1 MIEKNK
7 IYLTV
12 FFSGFVLMVFEIV
25 GIRILAPYLGS
36 SSVVWTSI
44 IGVILTFMSLGYWY
58 GGVIS
63 DKNPTLKKLSYILVF
78 TALSFL
84 ILNLSKDFILYII
97 ARISNNLI
105 LKSLVGSV
113 VLFSIPSFLL
123 ALISPIAIRI
133 NIKNIANSG
142 ETVGSIYAVST
153 IGSILGTFLSGFFFI
168 AFLGTN
174 QILWALSIVLFILAA
189 INAIDTVKK
198 YFILSLS
205 LFVGNLLSS
214 FIPNDNVDFDTDYS
228 RISIT
233 QSEYKNRDARFV
245 AINGYV
251 NSGMYLDNPTELI
264 YEYAHFYDI
273 IDFYLPHN
281 NNNNAIM
288 FGAGAYSYPKHFQEK
303 FPGKQLDIV
312 EIDPALTEIAKKY
325 FQFTPNSSTNIIH
338 QDARYFLSITNKKYN
353 AVLYDV
359 LTSNLIAPFHLTTL
373 ETFNSIS
380 NIMTDDGVFV
390 MNILGNLN
398 GIGSTFLQSEIKTVK
413 EVFPQVYVFN
423 ALGKD
428 FEGISNH
435 MIVGLKKK
443 SAVEIPETGYFFD
456 NYFKYLISPVN
467 IKNGIIFT
475 DNYAPA
481 NYLISK

>member
-1 MIEKNK
+1 MKEKNK

-78 TALSFL
+78 TAISFL
-84 ILNLSKDFILYII
+84 ILNLSKESILYVL

-113 VLFSIPSFLL
+113 ILFSIPSFLL

-133 NIKNIANSG
+133 NIKNVENSG

-174 QILWALSIVLFILAA
+174 QILWALSIVLFILAS

-198 YFILSLS
+198 YFILSIS

-214 FIPNDNVDFDTDYS
+214 FVPNDNIDFDTDYS
-228 RISIT
+228 RIIIT
-233 QSEYKNRDARFV
+233 ESEYKNRDARFM

-251 NSGMYLDNPTELI
+251 NSGMYLDKPTELI

-273 IDFYLPHN
+273 IDYHFPN
-281 NNNNAIM
+281 SKNAIM

-303 FPGKQLDIV
+303 FPKKQLDIV
-312 EIDPALTEIAKKY
+312 EIDPALTEIAKNH
-325 FQFTPNSSTNIIH
+325 FQFTPNSTTNIIH
-338 QDARYFLSITNKKYN
+338 QDARYFLSITNKKYD

-373 ETFNSIS
+373 ETFNYIS

-390 MNILGNLN
+390 MNILGDLN
-398 GIGSTFLQSEIKTVK
+398 GVGSTFLKSEIKTVK

-435 MIVGLKKK
+435 MIVGLKTK
-443 SAVEIPETGYFFD
+443 SDAKIPDSGYFFD
-456 NYFKYLISPVN
+456 TYFRYLISPVN
-467 IKNGIIFT
+467 IEQGIIFT

>member
-1 MIEKNK
+1 M
-7 IYLTV
+7 
-12 FFSGFVLMVFEIV
+12 
-25 GIRILAPYLGS
+25 
-36 SSVVWTSI
+36 
-44 IGVILTFMSLGYWY
+44 
-58 GGVIS
+58 
-63 DKNPTLKKLSYILVF
+63 
-78 TALSFL
+78 
-84 ILNLSKDFILYII
+84 
-97 ARISNNLI
+97 SNNLI

-133 NIKNIANSG
+133 NIKNVENSG

-174 QILWALSIVLFILAA
+174 QILWALSIVLFLLAS
-189 INAIDTVKK
+189 INAIGTVKK
-198 YFILSLS
+198 YFILSIS
-205 LFVGNLLSS
+205 LLIGNLLSS
-214 FIPNDNVDFDTDYS
+214 FLPNDNIDFDTDYS
-228 RISIT
+228 RILISE
-233 QSEYKNRDARFV
+233 SEYKNRDARFM

-273 IDFYLPHN
+273 IDYYLPN
-281 NNNNAIM
+281 NKNAIM
-288 FGAGAYSYPKHFQEK
+288 FGAGAYSYPKHFQKK
-303 FPGKQLDIV
+303 FPEKKLDIV
-312 EIDPALTEIAKKY
+312 EIDPALTEIAKNH
-325 FQFTPNSSTNIIH
+325 FQFTQNSATNIIH
-338 QDARYFLSITNKKYN
+338 QDARYFLSITNKKYD

-390 MNILGNLN
+390 MNILGDLN
-398 GIGSTFLQSEIKTVK
+398 GVGSTFLQSEIKTVK

-443 SAVEIPETGYFFD
+443 SDIEIPNSGYFFD
-456 NYFKYLISPVN
+456 TYFKYLISSVN
-467 IKNGIIFT
+467 IEQGIIFT

>member
-1 MIEKNK
+1 MTKKNK

-58 GGVIS
+58 GGIIS

-78 TALSFL
+78 TAISFL
-84 ILNLSKDFILYII
+84 ILNLSKEFILYVI

-105 LKSLVGSV
+105 LKSLLGSV
-113 VLFSIPSFLL
+113 ILFSIPSFLL
-123 ALISPIAIRI
+123 ALISPVAIRI
-133 NIKNIANSG
+133 NIKKVANSG
-142 ETVGSIYAVST
+142 ETVGSIYAIST

-174 QILWALSIVLFILAA
+174 QILWALSIVLFMLAS
-189 INAIDTVKK
+189 IIAIDTVKK
-198 YFILSLS
+198 YFILSIS
-205 LFVGNLLSS
+205 LLIGNLLSS
-214 FIPNDNVDFDTDYS
+214 FIPNENVDLDTDYS
-228 RISIT
+228 RIIIT
-233 QSEYKNRDARFV
+233 ESDYKNRAARFM

-251 NSGMYLDNPTELI
+251 NSGMYIDNPTELI
-264 YEYAHFYDI
+264 YEYAHFYDLV
-273 IDFYLPHN
+273 DYYLPN
-281 NNNNAIM
+281 SKNAIM

-303 FPGKQLDIV
+303 FPEKQLDIV
-312 EIDPALTEIAKKY
+312 EIDPTLTKIAKEY
-325 FQFTPNSSTNIIH
+325 FHFNPKPSTNIIH
-338 QDARYFLSITNKKYN
+338 QDARYFLSITNKKYD

-380 NIMTDDGVFV
+380 NIMTDDGVFI
-390 MNILGNLN
+390 MNILGDLN
-398 GIGSTFLQSEIKTVK
+398 GTGSTFLQSEIKTVK

-443 SAVEIPETGYFFD
+443 SDAEIPDTGCFFD
-456 NYFKYLISPVN
+456 TYFKYLISPVN
-467 IKNGIIFT
+467 IDDGIIFT

>member
-1 MIEKNK
+1 MTKKNK

-58 GGVIS
+58 GGIIS
-63 DKNPTLKKLSYILVF
+63 DKNPTLKKLSYILIF

-84 ILNLSKDFILYII
+84 ILNLSKEFILYVI

-105 LKSLVGSV
+105 LKSLLGSV
-113 VLFSIPSFLL
+113 ILFSIPSFLL
-123 ALISPIAIRI
+123 ALISPLAIRI
-133 NIKNIANSG
+133 NIKNVANSG

-168 AFLGTN
+168 AFVGTN
-174 QILWALSIVLFILAA
+174 QILWALSIVLFILASIIA
-189 INAIDTVKK
+189 MDTVKK
-198 YFILSLS
+198 YFILSIS
-205 LFVGNLLSS
+205 LLIGNLLSS
-214 FIPNDNVDFDTDYS
+214 FIPNENVDLDTDYS
-228 RISIT
+228 RIIIT
-233 QSEYKNRDARFV
+233 ESDYKNRAARFM

-251 NSGMYLDNPTELI
+251 NSGMYIDNPTELI
-264 YEYAHFYDI
+264 YEYAHFYDLV
-273 IDFYLPHN
+273 DYYLPN
-281 NNNNAIM
+281 SKNAIM

-303 FPGKQLDIV
+303 FPKKQLDIV
-312 EIDPALTEIAKKY
+312 EIDPTLTKIAKEY
-325 FQFTPNSSTNIIH
+325 FHFNPKPSTNIIH
-338 QDARYFLSITNKKYN
+338 QDARYFLSITNKKYD

-380 NIMTDDGVFV
+380 NIMTDDGVFI
-390 MNILGNLN
+390 MNILGDLN
-398 GIGSTFLQSEIKTVK
+398 GTGSTFLQSEIKTVK

-435 MIVGLKKK
+435 IIVGLKKK
-443 SAVEIPETGYFFD
+443 IIEKIPDAGYFFD
-456 NYFKYLISPVN
+456 AYFKNLISPVN
-467 IKNGIIFT
+467 IDDGIVFT

>member
-63 DKNPTLKKLSYILVF
+63 DRNPTLKKLSYILVF
-78 TALSFL
+78 TAISFL
-84 ILNLSKDFILYII
+84 ILNLSKEYILYVI

-113 VLFSIPSFLL
+113 ILFSIPSFLL

-133 NIKNIANSG
+133 NIKNIENSG
-142 ETVGSIYAVST
+142 ETVGAIYAIST

-174 QILWALSIVLFILAA
+174 QILWALSIVLFILAS
-189 INAIDTVKK
+189 ILAIDTVKK
-198 YFILSLS
+198 YFILSIS
-205 LFVGNLLSS
+205 LFIGNLLSS
-214 FIPNDNVDFDTDYS
+214 FIPNDNIDLDTDYS
-228 RISIT
+228 RIFIT
-233 QSEYKNRDARFV
+233 ESQYKNRDARFM

-251 NSGMYLDNPTELI
+251 NSGMYIDNSTELI
-264 YEYAHFYDI
+264 YEYAQFYDI
-273 IDFYLPHN
+273 VDYYLPN
-281 NNNNAIM
+281 SKNAIM
-288 FGAGAYSYPKHFQEK
+288 FGAGAYSYPKHFQKK
-303 FPGKQLDIV
+303 FPKKQLDIV
-312 EIDPALTEIAKKY
+312 EIDPTLTEIAKKY
-325 FQFTPNSSTNIIH
+325 FQFTQNSSTNIIH
-338 QDARYFLSITNKKYN
+338 QDARYFLSNTNKKYD

-380 NIMTDDGVFV
+380 NIMTDDGVFI
-390 MNILGNLN
+390 MNILGDLN
-398 GIGSTFLQSEIKTVK
+398 GIGSAFLQSEIKTVK

-443 SAVEIPETGYFFD
+443 NIVEIPDTGYFFD
-456 NYFKYLISPVN
+456 TYFKYLISPVN
-467 IKNGIIFT
+467 IDNGIIFT